1 MAIQND
7 TGINDPNS
15 VTQILA
21 RRRKAADDALLAKRN
36 KSNLGA
42 YSQLLADPMLP
53 DNLREQIYQ
62 AAQLEID
69 SQTGVDP
76 IVRAQNN
83 AMLARLKAGQQ
94 TDDRSDI
101 FTSAADF
108 GRTALGSAIGGAI
121 SLPGDLLSLVP
132 KTSLLPDGVGEKIA
146 SVGRGISE
154 AGKSVQDIITP
165 QDVLDRVNIL
175 SNKLKDD
182 NTSAGEMA
190 EYVVQ
195 NPDIWAY
202 YLGQFLGAS
211 GVAKLGIKGVTK
223 LAQVSKL
230 IKGISLLKEATAI
243 AGVTALGDA
252 GSTANETYKEV
263 LANTGGDT
271 LLAEQAR
278 NEILRNPELWVS
290 ALAGSVPVGE
300 LAMVKRAFPTLAKM
314 PWYARIF
321 GGTAVE
327 GGTEYGQEALANA
340 AQMAATGD
348 KRSLEQR
355 IMSPESVKSG
365 VIGGMMGA
373 TIGGIVGTLNP
384 NPAEKT
390 TKPKATGTGVTFS
403 QIYPSISGVIGKD
416 LARKAKAVS
425 KNGGTVEQLR
435 DELTKFLSTAPQVL
449 GRKNKDELIATIPDF
464 VNEYIAEFTK
474 SNPLPTAAPGVPS
487 TTAPAAPQ
495 AAGTPGDTTL
505 QTPPVN
511 AASATPVAPA
521 AVPPGAASP
530 AAATSAVPSNPVADA
545 IKAAQMKID
554 SANKTAP
561 PPPATTIGAPNV
573 ATVSEAV
580 KRAQQ
585 TIDKANGVAKT
596 AENNIDTATGNIAAA
611 ALGEEDKLGK
621 TYAEEKARAETIA
634 KKLQESEA
642 DVLNNTNKIRRAVF
656 ESAYNSARARGA
668 DEISAR
674 NYASEMRDSLIIPP
688 NADAARIDADIQKA
702 DKTIAV
708 KYKIRPI
715 IEAAVPTPAPTK
727 TTTFVPAT
735 LDSKIEGGYDVG
747 ERALSI
753 HNQISKHIGYE
764 RGVRDTDWINDPFL
778 PQIRRAYETGQIK
791 TEEQTVALYL
801 QLLNRAL
808 KAIHDRDVAAQ
819 ASTQNLVVPPTSIYS
834 ENAPAA
840 PAVDATAAQNRV
852 NSMFPEP
859 DIIDV
864 EFTDLPN
871 ATNLLPME
879 KNRLT
884 YDETY
889 QRMAK
894 AVGDVIRPSKDPL
907 RKRLMLEDKS
917 KEGLDNY
924 PVDIGR
930 ITDTYF
936 LMAKSAEPDL
946 SGILQE
952 MVVKNDDTA
961 IKNFVAAVM
970 EWNSGNT
977 DFNEVAIPKTNELV
991 KGRRSSLTKDFFK
1004 MQLAKQNLPVGTGVN
1019 SRPKE

>member
-36 KSNLGA
+36 STSGKSNLGA

-94 TDDRSDI
+94 QEGNAAATTDDRSGI
-101 FTSAADF
+101 LTSAADF
-108 GRTALGSAIGGAI
+108 GRTALGSVIGGAI

-146 SVGRGISE
+146 SVGRGLSE
-154 AGKSVQDIITP
+154 AGKSVQDFITP

-182 NTSAGEMA
+182 NTSAEEMA
-190 EYVVQ
+190 KYVVQ

-202 YLGQFLGAS
+202 YLGQFVGAS
-211 GVAKLGIKGVTK
+211 GVAKLGIKGAAK

-230 IKGISLLKEATAI
+230 VKGISPLKEATAI

-321 GGTAVE
+321 GGAAVE

-365 VIGGMMGA
+365 VLGGMMGA
-373 TIGGIVGTLNP
+373 AVGGIAGTLNP

-390 TKPKATGTGVTFS
+390 TNPKATGTGVTFS

-425 KNGGTVEQLR
+425 KNGGTIEQLR

-474 SNPLPTAAPGVPS
+474 SNPLSSAAVGAPA

-495 AAGTPGDTTL
+495 AAGIPGATTL

-511 AASATPVAPA
+511 PASATPVAPA

-530 AAATSAVPSNPVADA
+530 AAATSAAVPSNPVADA
-545 IKAAQMKID
+545 IRAAQTKID

-561 PPPATTIGAPNV
+561 LPPATTIGAPNV
-573 ATVSEAV
+573 AAVSEAV

-596 AENNIDTATGNIAAA
+596 AENNIDTAAGNIAAA

-634 KKLQESEA
+634 KKLQKSEA
-642 DVLNNTNKIRRAVF
+642 DVLNNTNKIRRTVF

-715 IEAAVPTPAPTK
+715 SDN
-727 TTTFVPAT
+727 
-735 LDSKIEGGYDVG
+735 LGG
-747 ERALSI
+747 
-753 HNQISKHIGYE
+753 
-764 RGVRDTDWINDPFL
+764 P
-778 PQIRRAYETGQIK
+778 
-791 TEEQTVALYL
+791 
-801 QLLNRAL
+801 
-808 KAIHDRDVAAQ
+808 
-819 ASTQNLVVPPTSIYS
+819 TQNLVVPPTSTFS
-834 ENAPAA
+834 GNAPAA
-840 PAVDATAAQNRV
+840 PAVDATTAQNRV
-852 NSMFPEP
+852 NSMFPES
-859 DIIDV
+859 DIIDA
-864 EFTDLPN
+864 EFIDLPN
-871 ATNLLPME
+871 ATNLLSQE

-894 AVGDVIRPSKDPL
+894 AVGDVIRPNNDSL

-917 KEGLDNY
+917 KEGLGDY
-924 PVDIGR
+924 PIDVGN
-930 ITDTYF
+930 ITDAFF
-936 LMAKSAEPDL
+936 LLAKSSGPDL
-946 SGILQE
+946 NNIMQE
-952 MVVKNDDTA
+952 MVIKNDDTA
-961 IKNFVAAVM
+961 IKNFVSAVM

-977 DFNEVAIPKTNELV
+977 NFTEVTVPKTNELV
-991 KGRRSSLTKDFFK
+991 SGRRSALTKDFFK
-1004 MQLAKQNLPVGTGVN
+1004 MQLAKQNLPVRSGVN
-1019 SRPKE
+1019 NRPKE